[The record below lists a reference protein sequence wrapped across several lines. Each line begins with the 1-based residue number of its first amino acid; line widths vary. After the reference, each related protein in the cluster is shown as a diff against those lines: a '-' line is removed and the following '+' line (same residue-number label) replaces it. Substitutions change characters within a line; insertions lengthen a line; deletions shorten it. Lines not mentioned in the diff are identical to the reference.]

1 MDKDLNDRLD
11 QQDMALERIEQT
23 VKQTRRIF
31 LWMLIAS
38 VAFIVIPLIALVFVL
53 PSFIDTF
60 SGAMTELSAF

>member
-38 VAFIVIPLIALVFVL
+38 VAVIVIPLIALVFVL

>member
-38 VAFIVIPLIALVFVL
+38 VAVIVIPLIALIFVL